1 MGHYLCLG
9 ESFAK
14 AEVSLFSSLYSQD
27 LEPGTIDKNR
37 SVCTHTHTHTPV
49 VNWLTNSV
57 NVNKA

>member
-49 VNWLTNSV
+49 VN
-57 NVNKA
+57 